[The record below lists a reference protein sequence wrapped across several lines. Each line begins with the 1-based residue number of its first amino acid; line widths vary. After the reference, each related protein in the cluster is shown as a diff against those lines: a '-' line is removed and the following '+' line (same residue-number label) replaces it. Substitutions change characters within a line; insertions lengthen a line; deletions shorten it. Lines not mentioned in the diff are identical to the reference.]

1 MNRNQWTALLYG
13 WVALFGI
20 LIISSLILALLLNFT
35 EFSESALSLVTL
47 IIGIL
52 ALFIG
57 GLIAGLK
64 GKTKGWMIGAMI
76 GVGFTLLI
84 FLVQYLG
91 YQQGFTLKQ
100 SAYHSLYLAV
110 ALLGGIIGVNLSG
123 TTEVE

>member
-13 WVALFGI
+13 WIALFGI
-20 LIISSLILALLLNFT
+20 LIIASFILALLLNFT

-47 IIGIL
+47 IIGIV

-64 GKTKGWMIGAMI
+64 GKNKGWMIGAMI

-91 YQQGFTLKQ
+91 YQQGFSLKQ
-100 SAYHSLYLAV
+100 TAYHSLYLGV

>member
-20 LIISSLILALLLNFT
+20 LIISSFILALLLNFT
-35 EFSESALSLVTL
+35 EFSESTLSLVTL

-64 GKTKGWMIGAMI
+64 GKNKGWLIGTMI

-91 YQQGFTLKQ
+91 YQQGFSLKQ
-100 SAYHSLYLAV
+100 TAYHSLYLGV
-110 ALLGGIIGVNLSG
+110 ALLGGIIGVNLSSNP
-123 TTEVE
+123 EIE

>member
-1 MNRNQWTALLYG
+1 MNKNQWTALLYG
-13 WVALFGI
+13 WVSLFGI
-20 LIISSLILALLLNFT
+20 LIISSFILALLLNFT

-64 GKTKGWMIGAMI
+64 GKNKGWMIGAMI

-100 SAYHSLYLAV
+100 TAYHSLYLAV

-123 TTEVE
+123 TEEVE

>member
-1 MNRNQWTALLYG
+1 MNKNQWTALLYG

-20 LIISSLILALLLNFT
+20 LIISSFILALLLNFT

-64 GKTKGWMIGAMI
+64 GKNKGWMIGAMI

-100 SAYHSLYLAV
+100 TAYHSLYLAV

-123 TTEVE
+123 TEEVE

>member
-13 WVALFGI
+13 WIALFGI
-20 LIISSLILALLLNFT
+20 LIIASFILALLLNFT

-47 IIGIL
+47 IIGIV

-64 GKTKGWMIGAMI
+64 GKNKGWMIGAMI

-91 YQQGFTLKQ
+91 YQQGFSLKQ
-100 SAYHSLYLAV
+100 TAYHSLYLGV
-110 ALLGGIIGVNLSG
+110 ALIGGIIGVNLSG